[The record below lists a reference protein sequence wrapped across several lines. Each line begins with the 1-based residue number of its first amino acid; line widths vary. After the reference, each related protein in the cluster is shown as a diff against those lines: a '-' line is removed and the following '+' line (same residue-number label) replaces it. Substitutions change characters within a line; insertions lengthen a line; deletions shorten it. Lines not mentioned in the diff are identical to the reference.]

1 METWKNLEGYEGY
14 YKVSSE
20 GRVSGWRGNVLKPQ
34 ARSHGY
40 LSVWLYK
47 DGEKK
52 QFSVHRLVA
61 QTFIPNP
68 DNLPEVNHLD
78 EDKTNN
84 KVSNLQWCDRC
95 YNVNY
100 GTAQQRRSL
109 KTRNNSHSKP
119 VAMYT
124 KDGELIKVFPSLGE
138 ATRSGF
144 AGGNVLHCIQ
154 GKYSHAYGYIWKYA
168 PNGGSTDADT

>member
-1 METWKNLEGYEGY
+1 MEIWKPLEGYEGY

-20 GRVSGWRGNVLKPQ
+20 GRICSWHGNILKPQ
-34 ARSHGY
+34 KRRHGY

-47 DGEKK
+47 NGDRK
-52 QFSVHRLVA
+52 QVSVHRLVA

-68 DNLPEVNHLD
+68 DNLLEVNHLD

-84 KVSNLQWCDRC
+84 KVSNLQWCDHR
-95 YNVNY
+95 YNTNY
-100 GTAQQRRSL
+100 GTTQRRRIL
-109 KTRNNSHSKP
+109 KIRNNSRSKP

-124 KDGELIKVFPSLGE
+124 KGGELVKVFPSLGE

-144 AGGNVLHCIQ
+144 AGGNILHCIQ

-168 PNGGSTDADT
+168 QSGGSTDE